1 MFKKILYNP
10 QALIGLF
17 LILMLAVV
25 AIVAPFIAPHLPGE
39 MNPEARY
46 AESSSDYPL
55 GGDQLGRCEF
65 SRLIYGARL
74 SLGIAIPTV
83 AVLTILGLIIGSIC
97 VYKGGWVD
105 RVFTIIFDIFIAF
118 PALVIAISLIG
129 VLGNSLTVVLL
140 SMIISLWAWYA
151 RMARVYC
158 KKEIA
163 KDYVLSAKV
172 AGASDTGI
180 LFHHVILNVLPQFM
194 VYACT
199 GISAVIMMI
208 SGFSFL
214 GIGLPAG
221 TAEWGAMMNDARSS
235 LYSKP
240 MLIIWPGLFVF
251 AAAAGFTLFGEALRD
266 ILTPEDMT
274 I

>member
-1 MFKKILYNP
+1 MLKKILHNP

-17 LILMLAVV
+17 LILTLCV
-25 AIVAPFIAPHLPGE
+25 AAIFAPLIAPHLPDE
-39 MNPEARY
+39 INPAARF
-46 AESSSDYPL
+46 AKRCLDYPL

-83 AVLTILGLIIGSIC
+83 LALTILGLIIGSIC
-97 VYKGGWVD
+97 AYKGGWLD
-105 RVFTIIFDIFIAF
+105 RAFMIICDIFIAF
-118 PALVIAISLIG
+118 PALIIAISLIG
-129 VLGNSLTVVLL
+129 VLGNNLIIVLFSAVV
-140 SMIISLWAWYA
+140 SLWAWYA

-158 KKEIA
+158 KKEAA
-163 KDYVLSAKV
+163 KDYTLSAKV
-172 AGASDTGI
+172 AGASNMSI
-180 LFHHVILNVLPQFM
+180 LFGHIIPNALPQFM

-199 GISAVIMMI
+199 GVAAVIMMI

-214 GIGLPAG
+214 GIGLEAG
-221 TAEWGAMMNDARSS
+221 TAEWGAMMNDARSA
-235 LYSKP
+235 LYSQP
-240 MLIIWPGLFVF
+240 MLIVWPGIFVF
-251 AAAAGFTLFGEALRD
+251 AAAAGFTLFGEAMRD

>member
-1 MFKKILYNP
+1 MLKKILRSP

-17 LILMLAVV
+17 LIVILAVA
-25 AIVAPFIAPHLPGE
+25 AIFAPLIAPHLPDE
-39 MNPEARY
+39 MNPSARF
-46 AESSSDYPL
+46 AESSADYPL

-65 SRLIYGARL
+65 CRLIYGARL

-83 AVLTILGLIIGSIC
+83 AMLTVLGLIIGSIC
-97 VYKGGWVD
+97 AYKGGWLD
-105 RVFTIIFDIFIAF
+105 RAFIIICDIFIAF

-129 VLGNSLTVVLL
+129 VLGNNLTVVLF
-140 SMIISLWAWYA
+140 SAVISLWAWYA

-158 KKEIA
+158 KKDAA
-163 KDYVLSAKV
+163 KDYVLSARV
-172 AGASDTGI
+172 AGASDAGI
-180 LFHHVILNVLPQFM
+180 LFRHIIPNALPQFM

-199 GISAVIMMI
+199 GVAAMIMTI

-235 LYSKP
+235 LYSEP
-240 MLIIWPGLFVF
+240 MLIIWPGIFVF
-251 AAAAGFTLFGEALRD
+251 AAAAGFTLFGEAMRD

-274 I
+274 L

>member
-1 MFKKILYNP
+1 MLKKILRTP

-17 LILMLAVV
+17 LIVILAF
-25 AIVAPFIAPHLPGE
+25 ATLFAPLIAPHLPDE
-39 MNPEARY
+39 INPSARF
-46 AESSSDYPL
+46 AEPSANYPL

-83 AVLTILGLIIGSIC
+83 AMLTVLGLIIGSIC
-97 VYKGGWVD
+97 AYKGGWLD
-105 RVFTIIFDIFIAF
+105 RAFIIICDIFIAF
-118 PALVIAISLIG
+118 PTLVIAISLIG
-129 VLGNSLTVVLL
+129 VFGNNLTVVLF
-140 SMIISLWAWYA
+140 SAVISLWAWYA
-151 RMARVYC
+151 RMARAYC
-158 KKEIA
+158 KKEAA

-172 AGASDTGI
+172 AGVSDSGI
-180 LFHHVILNVLPQFM
+180 LFRHIIPNALPQFM

-199 GISAVIMMI
+199 GVAAVIMMI

-235 LYSKP
+235 LYSQP
-240 MLIIWPGLFVF
+240 MLIVWPGIFVF
-251 AAAAGFTLFGEALRD
+251 AAAAGFTLFGEAMRD

>member
-1 MFKKILYNP
+1 MLKKILHNP
-10 QALIGLF
+10 QALVGLF
-17 LILMLAVV
+17 LMVILCAAAVF
-25 AIVAPFIAPHLPGE
+25 APLIAPHLPDE
-39 MNPEARY
+39 MNSSARF
-46 AESSSDYPL
+46 AENSADYPL

-83 AVLTILGLIIGSIC
+83 AVLTIFGLIIGSIC
-97 VYKGGWVD
+97 AYKGGWVD
-105 RVFTIIFDIFIAF
+105 RVFTIICDIFIAF

-129 VLGNSLTVVLL
+129 VLGNNLSVVLF
-140 SMIISLWAWYA
+140 SAVISLWAWYA

-158 KKEIA
+158 KNEAA
-163 KDYVLSAKV
+163 KDYVLSARV
-172 AGASDTGI
+172 AGASDARI
-180 LFHHVILNVLPQFM
+180 LFRHIIPNALPQFM

-199 GISAVIMMI
+199 GVAAVIMLI

-221 TAEWGAMMNDARSS
+221 TAEWGAMMNEARSC
-235 LYSKP
+235 LYSHP
-240 MLIIWPGLFVF
+240 MLIIWPGIFVF
-251 AAAAGFTLFGEALRD
+251 AAAAGFTLFGEAMRD
-266 ILTPEDMT
+266 ILTPEDVT